1 MADKG
6 KAEELFTEWQK
17 AKEKEDILKM
27 NPVVLEWRDTIN
39 AVDHLE
45 SEFKDAM
52 KEEMVDAL
60 ESEKYRAVF
69 SIRHSAPLISYDIAA
84 IERQPWGA
92 GCIIKAIDGKVFGA
106 IAKAKELDVSLY
118 QTETAGKE
126 IKVVTIT
133 KLAA

>member
-1 MADKG
+1 MG

-17 AKEKEDILKM
+17 AKEKEDTLKM
-27 NPVVLEWRDTIN
+27 RPEVLEWRDTIN
-39 AVDHLE
+39 AIDHLE

-52 KEEMVDAL
+52 KDERVDTL

-69 SIRHSAPLISYDIAA
+69 SLRHSAPLISYDIAA
-84 IERQPWGA
+84 IEEQPWGA
-92 GCIIKAIDGKVFGA
+92 GCVIKAIDGKVFGA

-118 QTETAGKE
+118 QAETPGKE

>member
-1 MADKG
+1 MG
-6 KAEELFTEWQK
+6 KAEELFKEWQK
-17 AKEKEDILKM
+17 VKEKEDILKM
-27 NPVVLEWRDTIN
+27 RPEVLEWRDVIN

-52 KEEMVDAL
+52 KEELVDML
-60 ESEKYRAVF
+60 ESAAYRAVF
-69 SIRHSAPLISYDIAA
+69 TIRHGAPSIAYNIPA
-84 IERQPWGA
+84 IEEQPWGA

-118 QTETAGKE
+118 QAETPGKE